1 MSIIDILRYILRF
14 FMLHLYELIF
24 HPILTAVIEV
34 SHGECVCK
42 ATDIM

>member
-1 MSIIDILRYILRF
+1 
-14 FMLHLYELIF
+14 MLHLYELIF